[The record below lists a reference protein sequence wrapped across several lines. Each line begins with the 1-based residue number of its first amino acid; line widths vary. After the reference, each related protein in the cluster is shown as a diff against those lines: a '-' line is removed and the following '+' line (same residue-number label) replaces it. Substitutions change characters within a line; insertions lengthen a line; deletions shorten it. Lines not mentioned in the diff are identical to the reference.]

1 MQRLL
6 GLDEVE
12 VIRDGNRILGPI
24 SWELLP
30 GQRWVVLGP
39 NGAGKTTFLQLLGA
53 LIHPT
58 RGSVEILGEKLGQV
72 DVFDLRPRIGISSSA
87 LHETLPGHERVVDL
101 ILTAAY
107 GISGRWIEE
116 YDLWDESR
124 AKALLDIF
132 GIRELSSR
140 GFGSLSEG
148 ERKRAMIA
156 RSLMSDPEILLLD
169 EPAAGLDLGGR
180 EDILGRISRYLD
192 EENAP
197 ASVIV
202 THHIEEIPKGT
213 THVALLKNSKLYSSG
228 PIKETLT
235 SNNLNEVFNVK
246 VRLSFDGERYFASS
260 DVI

>member
-12 VIRDGNRILGPI
+12 VFRDAKRILGPI
-24 SWELLP
+24 SWELLT

-58 RGSVEILGEKLGQV
+58 KGRVEILGAKLGQV
-72 DVFDLRPRIGISSSA
+72 DLFDLRPRIGISSSA
-87 LHETLPGHERVVDL
+87 LSELLPSEERVVDL
-101 ILTAAY
+101 VLAAAY
-107 GISGRWIEE
+107 AITGRWLEE

-132 GIRELSSR
+132 GIRELGPR
-140 GFGSLSEG
+140 RFGTLSEG

-156 RSLMSDPEILLLD
+156 RSLMSDPEVLLLD

-202 THHIEEIPKGT
+202 THHIEEIPRGT
-213 THVALLKNSKLYSSG
+213 THVALLKNAELFSSG
-228 PIKETLT
+228 PIQDTLT
-235 SNNLNEVFNVK
+235 SDNLNMVFGVK
-246 VRLSFDGERYFASS
+246 VKLSFDGERYCATS
-260 DVI
+260 DAL